1 MTRTVITGSAS
12 GIGAATKALLEAQGH
27 QVIGVDLRNAD
38 VNGDLSTAAG
48 RQAVVDEVLQ
58 RCEGRLDH
66 LVLCA
71 GLGPTAPPAVTA
83 AVNYYGSVDLLDAL
97 LPALQKGLNPSA
109 VVVSSV
115 ASTQLPWAKNPL
127 GAPLKARD
135 EATVAAI
142 LQGAGHDMAGQLAYA
157 ASKNAVTVAV
167 RERAAT
173 WGAAGVRLN
182 TVAPGAVDTPLLQAG
197 LDDPR
202 YGDAIR
208 QFVGPIPRRAQPSE
222 IAQSIAFLLS
232 PAAGYVHGT
241 QLLVDGG
248 IDALSR
254 PTVF

>member
-1 MTRTVITGSAS
+1 MPRTVITGSAS
-12 GIGAATKALLEAQGH
+12 GIGAATKALLESQGH
-27 QVIGVDLRNAD
+27 QVIGLDLRNAD

-48 RQAVVDEVLQ
+48 RQAVIDEVLQ
-58 RCEGRLDH
+58 RCEGSLDH

-83 AVNYYGSVDLLDAL
+83 AVNYYGAVDLLDAW
-97 LPALQKGLNPSA
+97 LPALQKGHNPSV

-115 ASTQLPWAKNPL
+115 ASTQLPWASNPL

-142 LQGAGHDMAGQLAYA
+142 LQGAGPDKAGHLAYA
-157 ASKNAVTVAV
+157 GSKNAVTVAV
-167 RERAAT
+167 RERVSV

-182 TVAPGAVDTPLLQAG
+182 TIAPGAVQTPLLQAG

-202 YGDAIR
+202 YGEAIR
-208 QFVGPIPRRAQPSE
+208 QFVGPIPRRATPEE

-232 PAAGYVHGT
+232 SAAAYVHGA
-241 QLLVDGG
+241 QLVVDGG